1 MKVCYR
7 SYMEFILKADVLM
20 KELALLPEQSAELLA
35 RISGYDSHATMPL
48 GQTGIPFPTH
58 EDLVIRLLAI
68 RSDISAQRAE
78 FIIDRLRLPLS

>member
-7 SYMEFILKADVLM
+7 SYMEFILKADVLS
-20 KELALLPEQSAELLA
+20 KELALSPEQSAELLA

-48 GQTGIPFPTH
+48 GQTGTPAPTH

-68 RSDISAQRAE
+68 RNDICIQRAGL
-78 FIIDRLRLPLS
+78 IVDRLRLPLS